1 MLKKYVD
8 TLDKKNDQISIT
20 QKWLEIATPIVD
32 LNGYLLSTK
41 CDFLP
46 KKNLKLQ
53 ISNPNFWATPF
64 KFNAKSFLSY
74 F

>member
-20 QKWLEIATPIVD
+20 QKWLEISTPIVD

-46 KKNLKLQ
+46 KK
-53 ISNPNFWATPF
+53 I
-64 KFNAKSFLSY
+64 
-74 F
+74 